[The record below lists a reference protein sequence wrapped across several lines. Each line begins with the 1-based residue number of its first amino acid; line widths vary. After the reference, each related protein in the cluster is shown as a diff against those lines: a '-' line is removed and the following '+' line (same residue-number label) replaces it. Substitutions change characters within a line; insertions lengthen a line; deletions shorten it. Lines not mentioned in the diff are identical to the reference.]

1 MPIAGAAT
9 LGAHS
14 AQHCMASAAT
24 NGSSRVS
31 SAAAAKVCADA
42 IPLLPPRVPDD
53 DRLLIVL
60 DMDETLI
67 HCVFGDDGGFSRYRS
82 SQGAEPSFSTILPCE
97 KRDKSTLLWF
107 ETEDRVEKPER
118 VSVYKRPGL
127 DAFIAELSRGIAAG
141 EYEVVVFTNAKQF
154 YADVV
159 LDKIDL
165 FHRDSPHYAAWAAS
179 SNQHLDVEKSNI
191 SRRVPITASV
201 LHHRLYKDANSDGVK
216 KLDRLGRNLGIVT
229 HLCGCCSK

>member
-1 MPIAGAAT
+1 
-9 LGAHS
+9 
-14 AQHCMASAAT
+14 MASAAT

-31 SAAAAKVCADA
+31 SAAAAQVCADV

-67 HCVFGDDGGFSRYRS
+67 HSVFGDDGAGFCRYRS
-82 SQGAEPSFSTILPCE
+82 SQGVEPSFSTILPCE
-97 KRDKSTLLWF
+97 KRDKSTLQWF
-107 ETEDRVEKPER
+107 EKDRVEKPER
-118 VSVYKRPGL
+118 LSVYKRPGL

-141 EYEVVVFTNAKQF
+141 EYEVLVFTNAKQF

-159 LDKIDL
+159 LDRIDL

-179 SNQHLDVEKSNI
+179 SNQHFDDHVERNI

-201 LHHRLYKDANSDGVK
+201 FHHRLYKDANSDGVK
-216 KLDRLGRNLGIVT
+216 KLDRLGRNLGMVT
-229 HLCGCCSK
+229 HFCGCCCT